1 MDVRTG
7 IGYDIHRLAPER
19 TLVLGGVTVPYS
31 LGLAGHSDADCL
43 LHALCDALLGA
54 VGEDD
59 IGSHFPDDD
68 PANAGLSSERFVRR
82 ALDLVH
88 TAGYVVSNVDC
99 ILFAEKPRLGET
111 KSAIRENLARML
123 ALPRDRIAVKAKTGE
138 HVGAIGRGEAIA
150 ALVSVLVVRE

>member
-7 IGYDIHRLAPER
+7 IGYDIHRLAPGR
-19 TLVLGGVTVPYS
+19 PLVLGGVTVPYS

-99 ILFAEKPRLGET
+99 TLFAEKPRLGET

-138 HVGAIGRGEAIA
+138 RVGAIGRGEAIA

>member
-1 MDVRTG
+1 MDVRSG
-7 IGYDIHRLAPER
+7 VGYDIHRLVQNRA
-19 TLVLGGVTVPYS
+19 LVLGGVAIPYS
-31 LGLAGHSDADCL
+31 LGLDGHSDADCL

-68 PANAGLSSERFVRR
+68 PANAGVSSERFVIR
-82 ALDLVH
+82 ALELVRG
-88 TAGYVVSNVDC
+88 AGYAVSNVDC

-111 KSAIRENLARML
+111 KAAIRENLARIL

-138 HVGAIGRGEAIA
+138 RLGPIGRGEAIA
-150 ALVSVLVVRE
+150 ALVSVLVTRE